1 MKKGGFNMIK
11 KLLEKLNFF
20 KSKDYEVLYF
30 IYVKSIDKYYCIFK
44 DGVIWNVPYDKYPEW
59 KQEALKRVAI
69 VLE

>member
-1 MKKGGFNMIK
+1 MKERGFNMIK

-20 KSKDYEVLYF
+20 KSKDYGVLHF
-30 IYVKSIDKYYCIFK
+30 IYAKQIDKYYCIFK
-44 DGVIWNVPYDKYPEW
+44 DGVIWNVQYDKYPKW

>member
-1 MKKGGFNMIK
+1 MKEGGFNMIK

-20 KSKDYEVLYF
+20 KSKDYEVLHF
-30 IYVKSIDKYYCIFK
+30 IYVKSINKYYCIFK

-59 KQEALKRVAI
+59 KQEALKRIAI